1 MQNHIALDVKR
12 TAGTHEKLWE
22 TRVSTTLDDRYG
34 RSRTARN
41 PRRRRLIIAAIAIV
55 TIGAIIWWLLWTD
68 VLGLNPSVVSRD
80 TGHSLISDSQVSVS
94 FDLTVTQGRQ
104 AACAIQALNPDFAV
118 VGWKIFLYPASQER
132 LRQITE
138 TITTTESATT
148 GLVYS
153 CWLT

>member
-1 MQNHIALDVKR
+1 M
-12 TAGTHEKLWE
+12 
-22 TRVSTTLDDRYG
+22 STPLDDRYG
-34 RSRTARN
+34 RARAVAN
-41 PRRRRLIIAAIAIV
+41 SRRRRIVIITIAVV

-68 VLGLNPSVVSRD
+68 VLGLKPSVVSRD
-80 TGHSLISDSQVSVS
+80 TGHSLISDAQVSVS
-94 FDLTVTQGRQ
+94 FDLTVTEGRE

-118 VGWKIFLYPASQER
+118 VGWKVFVYPASTER

-138 TITTTESATT
+138 TITTSEAATT